1 MLMSKGNDSQCLRSN
16 IRDIVQNTN
25 GVVSDAPGY
34 VYSVVACVCVC
45 VENVN
50 GMVANNVLCQC
61 MGSSST
67 LVVSPLKVL

>member
-34 VYSVVACVCVC
+34 VYSVVAC
-45 VENVN
+45 N
-50 GMVANNVLCQC
+50 GTNIYLQE
-61 MGSSST
+61 T
-67 LVVSPLKVL
+67 IIRTRRDITK